1 MNNYNLY
8 RETDAEK
15 YQVINFIRKAGATLT
30 GVSACGTGYYIQL
43 NATEEQAAKINNMI
57 DMEGVNNECN

>member
-8 RETDAEK
+8 RETEAEK
-15 YQVINFIRKAGATLT
+15 YQAINFVRKAGATLT

-43 NATEEQAAKINNMI
+43 QATEKQAETINKMI
-57 DMEGVNNECN
+57 DMEA